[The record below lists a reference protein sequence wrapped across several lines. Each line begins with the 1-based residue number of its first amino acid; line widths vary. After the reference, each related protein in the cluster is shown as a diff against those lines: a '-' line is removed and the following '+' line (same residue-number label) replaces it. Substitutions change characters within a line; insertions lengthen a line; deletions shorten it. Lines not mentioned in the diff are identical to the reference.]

1 MVIQPLSLSLSLPP
15 CTLPRNDH
23 VQCLIAPVM
32 LSFTN
37 VFLPTV
43 LFFYGHWCLHPSA
56 TIRCQLSLPPAFVSS
71 MLSSGHHFS
80 MMSSN
85 HWRNHIF
92 QPCNR
97 PLVAS
102 ATILQLHWPS
112 SSPYLLL
119 TIVIHYCQHLSPAFH
134 FTSSP
139 IHSIFDLILPTLLH
153 KNTLFPNLRSTQ
165 DSNLS
170 LREMLETF
178 F

>member
-1 MVIQPLSLSLSLPP
+1 MSSCRQCCYSMVIGVSILQPLFAVNYHYHGHLSLVCYPLV
-15 CTLPRNDH
+15 T
-23 VQCLIAPVM
+23 I
-32 LSFTN
+32 
-37 VFLPTV
+37 FL
-43 LFFYGHWCLHPSA
+43 WCLSITDA
-56 TIRCQLSLPPAFVSS
+56 TTSFN
-71 MLSSGHHFS
+71 SG
-80 MMSSN
+80 N
-85 HWRNHIF
+85 L
-92 QPCNR
+92 

-119 TIVIHYCQHLSPAFH
+119 TIVIYYCQHPSPAFH

-153 KNTLFPNLRSTQ
+153 KNTLFPNLRCTQ

-170 LREMLETF
+170 LRETLETF